1 MRNFTNYDNLTSSAI
16 SDRGIT
22 YNTSLAYGVKQDDTK
37 HYYPYYD
44 SDNFIAGLKVRSVA
58 DKQFNGYALG
68 SCAQMLDLPTLGN
81 TKYIYTYRASGD
93 LDTNYL
99 ANEYIKYISS
109 YEVMGKVY
117 PIINIELPTYIKVN
131 DILLSCPGIHPP
143 LSKII
148 TQDRLR

>member
-1 MRNFTNYDNLTSSAI
+1 MRIFSQVFLRYHEIYSIQLAINKNYTHIPVLVNSYGLLHFTPIL
-16 SDRGIT
+16 
-22 YNTSLAYGVKQDDTK
+22 VK
-37 HYYPYYD
+37 
-44 SDNFIAGLKVRSVA
+44 SVA

-99 ANEYIKYISS
+99 ANEYIKYTSS

-117 PIINIELPTYIKVN
+117 PIINIELPTCIKVN